1 MDSEMRKII
10 DGKSIAAQIVSET
23 AKEIEVFSKG
33 SRVPHLAVIISGDDS
48 ASRIYVRN
56 KIKTAEK
63 CGIKSELITLPD
75 DIKEIELFRR
85 LNKLNNDINIDGI
98 LVQLPLPSH
107 IDPKKAINQISP
119 YKDVDGFHPYN
130 LGRILEGDPLFVPCT
145 PLGIIE
151 LIKRY
156 DVDTTGKNV
165 VIIGRSIIVGKPIAM
180 LLADKSEN
188 GNATVT
194 ICHSKTRDIKK
205 ILETADIIV
214 CAVGKAEMLTGDM
227 VKPGVVV
234 IDVGINRV
242 KDVTKKKGYRLVG
255 DVDFESVSKKASLI
269 TPVPGGVGPMTVAML
284 MRNTLKAA
292 RLKCKK

>member
-1 MDSEMRKII
+1 MDSEMGKII
-10 DGKSIAAQIVSET
+10 DGKSIAAKIVSEI
-23 AKEIEVFSKG
+23 AKEVESFSKDF
-33 SRVPHLAVIISGDDS
+33 RAPHLAVLISGDDS
-48 ASRIYVRN
+48 ASRVYVRS
-56 KIKTAEK
+56 KIRTAEK
-63 CGIKSELITLPD
+63 CGIKSDLINLPF
-75 DIKEIELFRR
+75 DIKESELFRR
-85 LNKLNNDINIDGI
+85 LDELNNDTNIDGI
-98 LVQLPLPSH
+98 LVQLPLPSY
-107 IDPKKAINQISP
+107 IDPKKVINRISP

-156 DVDTTGKNV
+156 EVDTTGKNAV
-165 VIIGRSIIVGKPIAM
+165 VIGRSVIVGKPISM

-205 ILETADIIV
+205 ILRAADIIV

-234 IDVGINRV
+234 IDVGVNRV
-242 KDVTKKKGYRLVG
+242 KDAETKKGYRLVG
-255 DVDFESVSKKASLI
+255 DVDFESVSQKASLI

-284 MRNTLKAA
+284 MGNTLKAA
-292 RLKCKK
+292 RLKYKK

>member
-1 MDSEMRKII
+1 MDSEIGKII
-10 DGKSIAAQIVSET
+10 DGKSIAAKIVSEI
-23 AKEIEVFSKG
+23 AKEVKSFSKDF
-33 SRVPHLAVIISGDDS
+33 RAPHLAVLISGDDS
-48 ASRIYVRN
+48 ASRVYVRS
-56 KIKTAEK
+56 KIRTAEK
-63 CGIKSELITLPD
+63 CGIKSDLINLPF
-75 DIKEIELFRR
+75 DIKESELFRR
-85 LNKLNNDINIDGI
+85 LDELNNDTNIDGI
-98 LVQLPLPSH
+98 LVQLPLPSY
-107 IDPKKAINQISP
+107 IDPKKVINRISP

-156 DVDTTGKNV
+156 EVDTTGKNAV
-165 VIIGRSIIVGKPIAM
+165 VIGRSVIVGKPISM

-194 ICHSKTRDIKK
+194 ICHSRTRDIKK
-205 ILETADIIV
+205 ILRAADIIV

-234 IDVGINRV
+234 IDVGVNRV
-242 KDVTKKKGYRLVG
+242 KDAETKKGYRLVG
-255 DVDFESVSKKASLI
+255 DVDFESVSQKASLI

-284 MRNTLKAA
+284 MGNTLKAA
-292 RLKCKK
+292 RLKYKK